1 MRDKQQNVSSLAI
14 YGGTFDPPHNGHLNT
29 AIAIQNYFHFERF
42 LFLPCKVPVLKEAAL
57 ATTEERL
64 HMLQLALSDF
74 KTFTIDPREIE
85 RETPSYMVD
94 TLRSYREEWGEKL
107 SITLCMGLDTF
118 KQLHLWHEWQ
128 AIISLC
134 HLLIMKRPSVDENTL
149 PLPLKKLLS
158 KQVKDKKLL
167 LNSPSGKLFYFDA
180 GQYPISST
188 ALREQLIQ
196 GKDVS
201 AYIPANVYSYI
212 KKQALYRACPNE

>member
-1 MRDKQQNVSSLAI
+1 MNSKPTLSNLAI

-42 LFLPCKVPVLKEAAL
+42 LFLPCKMPVLKEAAL

-64 HMLQLALSDF
+64 HMLNLALSDTPEF
-74 KTFTIDPREIE
+74 IIDPREIE
-85 RETPSYMVD
+85 RETPSYMVN
-94 TLRSYREEWGEKL
+94 TLRSYREEFGHKL

-128 AIISLC
+128 EIINLSN
-134 HLLIMKRPSVDENTL
+134 LLIMKRPAVDENKL
-149 PLPLKKLLS
+149 PLRLKDLLS
-158 KQVKDKKLL
+158 KPVKDKKVL

-188 ALREQLIQ
+188 ELREQLIQ
-196 GKDVS
+196 GNDVS

-212 KKQALYRACPNE
+212 KKQALYRACPNG